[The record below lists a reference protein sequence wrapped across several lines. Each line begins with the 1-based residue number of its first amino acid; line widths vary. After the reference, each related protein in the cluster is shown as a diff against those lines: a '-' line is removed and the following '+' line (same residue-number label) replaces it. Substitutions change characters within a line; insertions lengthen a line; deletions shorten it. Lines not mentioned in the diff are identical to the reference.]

1 MILDAIRNG
10 NADEVRSLLA
20 ADPSLYNTRTA
31 EGASAV
37 LWAVYTRHSDLA
49 PILLGSREPDF
60 FEACA
65 LGRTDRAAGLIA
77 IDATLV
83 NAHAPDGFTGL
94 GLACFFRHIDTARL
108 LLDHGADPSL
118 ASTNALHLA
127 PLHSA
132 VAADSLE
139 LVDLLLTRGAEP
151 NPSEASGAT
160 PLHSA
165 AGHGN
170 RAVIERLL
178 AAGADRTARTKD
190 GKTPAD
196 IAKQYNKPWAW

>member
-1 MILDAIRNG
+1 MLLDAIRNG

-49 PILLGSREPDF
+49 PLLLGSREPDF

-65 LGRTDRAAGLIA
+65 LGRTDRTAELIA
-77 IDATLV
+77 TDATLV

-94 GLACFFRHIDTARL
+94 GLACFFRHIETARL
-108 LLDHGADPSL
+108 LLDRGADPSL
-118 ASTNALHLA
+118 ASSNALHLA

-139 LVDLLLTRGAEP
+139 LVDLLLSRGAEP

-170 RAVIERLL
+170 PAVIERLL
-178 AAGADRTARTKD
+178 AAGADRTALTKD
-190 GKTPAD
+190 GKTPAN
-196 IAKQYNKPWAW
+196 IAKQYDKPWAW